1 MDNLTKALKE
11 SHALF
16 PQLRHGQLLL
26 NAIPEDLDLFYVT
39 DDELAEYLEVY
50 NKSFKLE
57 GGEIKHKT
65 KRNRKFK
72 FGSLWYSKYSEKEL
86 KRRIK

>member
-65 KRNRKFK
+65 KHDRKFNWIK
-72 FGSLWYSKYSEKEL
+72 ETSEINSEKEN
-86 KRRIK
+86 